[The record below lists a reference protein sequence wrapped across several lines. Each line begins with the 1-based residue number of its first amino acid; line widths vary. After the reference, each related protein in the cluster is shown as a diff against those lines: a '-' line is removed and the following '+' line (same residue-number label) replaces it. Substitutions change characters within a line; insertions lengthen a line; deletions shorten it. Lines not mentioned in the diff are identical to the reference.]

1 MTDPAE
7 VAVLLL
13 AAGQSGRLGSDKLLA
28 PLDGAPVALHAAK
41 RLAELGTGWKIAV
54 CREASPLTRDLGALG
69 FDIVVNPEPS
79 RGLSSSLA
87 LGIERADTVGAKA
100 ALVALGDMPFVS
112 SAHFAALLAAFD
124 PVTAPI
130 VASDRAGVAMP
141 PAIFDKTVFA
151 DLRKGEGDQGARA
164 LIRGAALVAADP
176 KELADIDRPED
187 IR

>member
-1 MTDPAE
+1 MIDPAD

-13 AAGQSGRLGSDKLLA
+13 AAGQSGRFGSDKLLV
-28 PLDGAPVALHAAK
+28 PLCGAPMALHAAN
-41 RLAELGTGWKIAV
+41 RLADLGTGWRIAV
-54 CREASPLTRDLGALG
+54 CREAGSLARELEALG
-69 FDIVVNPEPS
+69 FEVVVNPEPS

-87 LGIERADTVGAKA
+87 LGIERAETVGAKA

-112 SAHFAALLAAFD
+112 PAHFAALVAAFD
-124 PVTAPI
+124 PATAPI

-141 PAIFDKTVFA
+141 PAVFDKTVFA

-176 KELADIDRPED
+176 HELADIDRPED

>member
-1 MTDPAE
+1 MTDRAE

-13 AAGQSGRLGSDKLLA
+13 AAGQSGRFGSDKLLA
-28 PLDGAPVALHAAK
+28 PLGGAPVALHAAR

-54 CREASPLTRDLGALG
+54 CREASPLNRDLGALG

-87 LGIERADTVGAKA
+87 LGIERADTVGARA
-100 ALVALGDMPFVS
+100 VLVALGDMPFVS
-112 SAHFAALLAAFD
+112 PAHFAALVAAFD

-141 PAIFDKTVFA
+141 PALFDKTVFA
-151 DLRKGEGDQGARA
+151 DLRKGEGDEGARA
-164 LIRGAALVAADP
+164 LIRRAALVAADP
-176 KELADIDRPED
+176 NELADIDRPDD